1 MKILNDK
8 SLGYSQK
15 HRLKIWRRIAS
26 VVLCVAL
33 LSTNMVS
40 ALAAEMPEN
49 ESAFIEEEN
58 GESAGAVLSDS
69 SEESVMPTDQDVS
82 WEDTDTSEESSMPVD
97 EDMSWEDTGDSE
109 EASAPTDTDAVYTFY
124 LTHVFRFTA
133 DGKGRNVSATETL
146 ELTEADFQDG
156 VCDLFRF
163 VYDAEQLTVTEAN
176 PLSIEDFDE
185 NRRGGARIVYAV
197 NSGWKIVRKE
207 DATGEGSVLREVFN
221 GKLGDY
227 EFVPADVVRINVGYK
242 YSNTGGLA
250 GIDAAS
256 PDTVEAIPEKQAD
269 GTYKVTWD
277 LPSVEGFRIVLDP
290 SELNKYVVNPPTGNE
305 TAAELEAALERGDF
319 NVDIDNHTIYYYQEA
334 NDPDHTVQHPIYS
347 NRYSTEYNQAWN
359 SARILTTDGYTA
371 TAAGDNNNH
380 GANALVNPKLEVSL
394 TETQLTKALNGGTDL
409 DITVYYR
416 RNATWYTVNHWVPKT
431 LAGTLTG
438 SEEEKNENGVV
449 YVRLDQET
457 LQGRVGAMTR
467 AAAKT
472 DGDTYEKVE
481 SVDFSQKLIEN
492 ADTVVDIYYKAADS
506 YRVIFD
512 TDYTYIPRQQVAM
525 GGNVDFTKVN
535 EPTWTGYTFAGW
547 RYLKKD
553 ATLND
558 NGEYADTDYTDVGK
572 DAVGSYML
580 TINNELIGK
589 AKLEESGGVLAL
601 HLYPKWEPAQTQVRV
616 ILWTEDLTGMDDVQA
631 IATGGNS
638 GEGSYYTNK
647 YANYSAAPVTHNP
660 QLGTSDPYYSNMGSF
675 TVDVTTDS
683 SLVETGNT
691 NLLDSIQKQ
700 VTAKFKET
708 MGKASSIDVDNF
720 YTQAA
725 FEIVHEEE
733 GGTNYHAT
741 TASADGKTMI
751 YVYFT
756 RNIYELQF
764 HFYGQAEGSE
774 FSVAIQT
781 NGYSFSHGAAVPNGV
796 LNFAYSASHDGYHN
810 AWRQANVTQA
820 SEMPVPEIITIKAK
834 YGADLREVWP
844 VSQGESITNLRGEPA
859 RLVSWGTTA
868 GKYCEDSYPD
878 ASGSTHTSE
887 PTIMGIY
894 AGMGSEIIAD
904 PSNREMV
911 HHLVAFWTGR
921 TDGNICYYRYNHC
934 YEVPELNV
942 TDSMQK
948 VSIYDNDATD
958 ARNFLYLV
966 PTDNSDITKYE
977 FNDLMTVSYVNG
989 QITYDDINGTYY
1001 AVRAYNGKYYA
1012 LSRQVVAPSTNA
1024 INKQNPSARLHMT
1037 RANQN
1042 ADHSTQYADDEGGY
1056 PSGPWFTN
1064 PNNPYD
1070 LYFYYDRDR
1079 YTITYM
1085 APSNNIT
1092 TANEVTL
1099 GTIELPYGAQVT
1111 QEKYGFKLNYTDKNT
1126 NAAYGWTP
1134 AAETAVCPDRA
1145 ENGTAEW
1152 KFKGW
1157 GLGPADVN
1165 MQWTVDENTETQ
1177 GQAGEAFAIQ
1187 GNLRLYAIWEAP
1199 AYTVTFHLNGGM
1211 VNNAGTSIEEEIPA
1225 NTRYSANG
1233 IIPRPLRDSYTLDG
1247 WYVADE
1253 NGNITQPETA
1263 FDFDQTIAANK
1274 HVAAKWSAVSTQ
1286 TFDYTIYYV
1295 TDKPLDADKTR
1306 DKVQIDA
1313 SGNIGASG
1321 TTYYVLGKVEHTNQ
1335 MFIANSSLNFSAT
1348 VKNGY
1353 VPQETNKILT
1363 LNQPADIYNVIFY
1376 YDPITPGKY
1385 VVNFVEAGT
1394 EKSDNPTLVKTLT
1407 VKADQ
1412 TVVTP
1417 KSAVATDLVK
1427 MGYALVNKDGD
1438 QYTAIDKAE
1447 DLKWID
1453 ANGDPQSTA
1462 TLKGNAIPDTITYL
1476 VQPISYTITYQN
1488 ATGSPVAADTALNA
1502 VTAEIDTPVANA
1514 GDKNPT
1520 QYTTKDNFTA
1530 KNPARVY
1537 ENGKWYQFSYWS
1549 LGADTTETENKTT
1562 FSTLKV
1568 EPGTV
1573 GNLIF
1578 VANWEEMT
1586 DVGSLTVTKTVGG
1599 DAGDQTKD
1607 FNFTVTLSDTSIN
1620 GTISEMEFTNG
1631 VANFTLKHNERKTTG
1646 LPAGITYNVAETEA
1660 NQDGYTT
1667 TSVGESGTIMAEGTT
1682 AALTNTK
1689 NEAPPEPGTGN
1700 MTVSKVVEGTAGETS
1715 RDSNFTLRLTD
1726 ADGNA
1731 VNGTIGEMEFT
1742 DGAAIFTLKHG
1753 ESKTI
1758 TGIPIDTKYDVVEAE
1773 ANADGYVTTSVGT
1786 AGTITAE
1793 GVTAA
1798 FTNTRNAAP
1807 PEPGTGNL
1815 TVSKVVEGTA
1825 GDQTK
1830 DFTFTVTLN
1839 DTSLSGTFGDMIF
1852 TNGVATFTLKH
1863 GESRTAVGIPSGTTY
1878 TVTEAEAN
1886 QDGYVTKADGA
1897 EGTIVSETTITAL
1910 FNNHKDGN
1918 TNDNPGGNT
1927 NNNTNGDSNG
1937 NTNGNTNG
1945 GNSTR
1950 PDSSGNA
1957 PKTGDEMNLALWLML
1972 MGVSCA
1978 GAVLTLVFSRR
1989 RGKNQNIT
1997 NK

>member
-1 MKILNDK
+1 
-8 SLGYSQK
+8 
-15 HRLKIWRRIAS
+15 
-26 VVLCVAL
+26 
-33 LSTNMVS
+33 
-40 ALAAEMPEN
+40 
-49 ESAFIEEEN
+49 
-58 GESAGAVLSDS
+58 
-69 SEESVMPTDQDVS
+69 
-82 WEDTDTSEESSMPVD
+82 
-97 EDMSWEDTGDSE
+97 
-109 EASAPTDTDAVYTFY
+109 
-124 LTHVFRFTA
+124 
-133 DGKGRNVSATETL
+133 
-146 ELTEADFQDG
+146 
-156 VCDLFRF
+156 
-163 VYDAEQLTVTEAN
+163 
-176 PLSIEDFDE
+176 
-185 NRRGGARIVYAV
+185 
-197 NSGWKIVRKE
+197 
-207 DATGEGSVLREVFN
+207 
-221 GKLGDY
+221 
-227 EFVPADVVRINVGYK
+227 
-242 YSNTGGLA
+242 
-250 GIDAAS
+250 
-256 PDTVEAIPEKQAD
+256 
-269 GTYKVTWD
+269 
-277 LPSVEGFRIVLDP
+277 
-290 SELNKYVVNPPTGNE
+290 
-305 TAAELEAALERGDF
+305 
-319 NVDIDNHTIYYYQEA
+319 
-334 NDPDHTVQHPIYS
+334 
-347 NRYSTEYNQAWN
+347 
-359 SARILTTDGYTA
+359 
-371 TAAGDNNNH
+371 
-380 GANALVNPKLEVSL
+380 
-394 TETQLTKALNGGTDL
+394 
-409 DITVYYR
+409 
-416 RNATWYTVNHWVPKT
+416 
-431 LAGTLTG
+431 
-438 SEEEKNENGVV
+438 
-449 YVRLDQET
+449 
-457 LQGRVGAMTR
+457 
-467 AAAKT
+467 
-472 DGDTYEKVE
+472 
-481 SVDFSQKLIEN
+481 
-492 ADTVVDIYYKAADS
+492 
-506 YRVIFD
+506 
-512 TDYTYIPRQQVAM
+512 
-525 GGNVDFTKVN
+525 
-535 EPTWTGYTFAGW
+535 
-547 RYLKKD
+547 
-553 ATLND
+553 
-558 NGEYADTDYTDVGK
+558 
-572 DAVGSYML
+572 
-580 TINNELIGK
+580 
-589 AKLEESGGVLAL
+589 
-601 HLYPKWEPAQTQVRV
+601 
-616 ILWTEDLTGMDDVQA
+616 
-631 IATGGNS
+631 
-638 GEGSYYTNK
+638 
-647 YANYSAAPVTHNP
+647 
-660 QLGTSDPYYSNMGSF
+660 
-675 TVDVTTDS
+675 
-683 SLVETGNT
+683 
-691 NLLDSIQKQ
+691 
-700 VTAKFKET
+700 
-708 MGKASSIDVDNF
+708 
-720 YTQAA
+720 
-725 FEIVHEEE
+725 
-733 GGTNYHAT
+733 
-741 TASADGKTMI
+741 
-751 YVYFT
+751 
-756 RNIYELQF
+756 
-764 HFYGQAEGSE
+764 
-774 FSVAIQT
+774 
-781 NGYSFSHGAAVPNGV
+781 
-796 LNFAYSASHDGYHN
+796 
-810 AWRQANVTQA
+810 
-820 SEMPVPEIITIKAK
+820 
-834 YGADLREVWP
+834 
-844 VSQGESITNLRGEPA
+844 
-859 RLVSWGTTA
+859 
-868 GKYCEDSYPD
+868 
-878 ASGSTHTSE
+878 
-887 PTIMGIY
+887 
-894 AGMGSEIIAD
+894 
-904 PSNREMV
+904 
-911 HHLVAFWTGR
+911 
-921 TDGNICYYRYNHC
+921 
-934 YEVPELNV
+934 
-942 TDSMQK
+942 
-948 VSIYDNDATD
+948 
-958 ARNFLYLV
+958 
-966 PTDNSDITKYE
+966 
-977 FNDLMTVSYVNG
+977 
-989 QITYDDINGTYY
+989 
-1001 AVRAYNGKYYA
+1001 
-1012 LSRQVVAPSTNA
+1012 
-1024 INKQNPSARLHMT
+1024 
-1037 RANQN
+1037 
-1042 ADHSTQYADDEGGY
+1042 
-1056 PSGPWFTN
+1056 
-1064 PNNPYD
+1064 
-1070 LYFYYDRDR
+1070 
-1079 YTITYM
+1079 M

-1682 AALTNTK
+1682 AAFTNTK
-1689 NEAPPEPGTGN
+1689 NVTPQEPDTGSL
-1700 MTVSKVVEGTAGETS
+1700 TVSKVVAGTDSETS
-1715 RDSNFTLRLTD
+1715 RDFNFTLRLTD